1 MCRPCWCAYTAGGVC
16 FAESGRGCRDVQG
29 WRCFSTW
36 RARLLGERIGQCSH
50 VPRRAGAAALRRP
63 VDGGRRHGPTA
74 APSERIEDDQDRAIL
89 AWRVELGRLGRMT
102 DTTLEPCPHCGA
114 RPPAAHLHSSQPSP
128 HIAGWRVICDVTQ
141 GGCGA
146 AGPQR
151 MLKSTAV
158 NAWNRRTPHRLGCAC
173 AACRAE
179 IM

>member
-1 MCRPCWCAYTAGGVC
+1 MSDT
-16 FAESGRGCRDVQG
+16 
-29 WRCFSTW
+29 T
-36 RARLLGERIGQCSH
+36 
-50 VPRRAGAAALRRP
+50 GATP
-63 VDGGRRHGPTA
+63 PHTETM
-74 APSERIEDDQDRAIL
+74 APSTAPRHPDSTPL
-89 AWRVELGRLGRMT
+89 L
-102 DTTLEPCPHCGA
+102 PCPHCGA
-114 RPPAAHLHSSQPSP
+114 QPDAVHAVTFDPSP
-128 HIAGWRVICDVTQ
+128 NVSGVRILCDVTR

>member
-1 MCRPCWCAYTAGGVC
+1 
-16 FAESGRGCRDVQG
+16 
-29 WRCFSTW
+29 
-36 RARLLGERIGQCSH
+36 
-50 VPRRAGAAALRRP
+50 
-63 VDGGRRHGPTA
+63 
-74 APSERIEDDQDRAIL
+74 
-89 AWRVELGRLGRMT
+89 MT

-114 RPPAAHLHSSQPSP
+114 RPPVVCAIDAPPSLNLP
-128 HIAGWRVICDVTQ
+128 AVRVICDVTQ